1 MAKLK
6 KRKTTGQITLS
17 DVAKLA
23 GVGTMTVSRAL
34 RTPEQVSDKL
44 KNKINKAVKTLGYRP
59 NLAASTLAS
68 AANNNIIAIIMPNSY
83 DHQLLL
89 LTSEMQH
96 CLIAQGYTPFIV
108 ESIPPKNSTHL
119 QALISTYNV
128 SAIVLINMD
137 KNSLDW
143 QVVAHQHVPIIHIGS
158 NALSYVDINV
168 GLNNMEAMYQLTEY
182 VIEKGYHEIG
192 LLCANHEYSI
202 FQQRLHGWH
211 KAMLKHHLPTHRVIN
226 ASSPANF
233 STGSRALAD
242 FIINWPELDAIIC
255 TTDELAC
262 GVLYECQRRHIRV
275 PYQLAIAGF
284 GDSEF
289 SQVSH
294 PPLTTVSLPYKS
306 IGEYAAILLLQRLSD
321 NHQFNLPTVE
331 IPNIRIRGS
340 L

>member
-1 MAKLK
+1 MAELK

-68 AANNNIIAIIMPNSY
+68 AASNNLIAIIMPNSH

-89 LTSEMQH
+89 LIREMQN

-108 ESIPPKNSTHL
+108 ESNPPRKNTDL
-119 QALISTYNV
+119 LAMISSYSV
-128 SAIVLINMD
+128 CAIVLINMD
-137 KNSLDW
+137 KNNRVW
-143 QVVAHQHVPIIHIGS
+143 QVVTHQNIPIVHIGS
-158 NALSYVDINV
+158 DALNYVDINV
-168 GLNNMEAMYQLTEY
+168 GLNNMEAMFQLTEY
-182 VIEKGYHEIG
+182 VIKKGYREIG

-202 FQQRLHGWH
+202 FQQRLHGWY

-242 FIINWPELDAIIC
+242 FVINWPELDAIVC

-289 SQVSH
+289 SQVCH
-294 PPLTTVSLPYKS
+294 PPLTTISLPYKS
-306 IGEYAAILLLQRLSD
+306 IGEYAAIQLLQRLSE
-321 NHQFNLPTVE
+321 NHSLNLPAVE
-331 IPNIRIRGS
+331 TPIIKIRGS